1 MGYRFLEH
9 MTDAYIESYGT
20 TMEEAFEFAAKAL
33 VDTMISVENVVAIN
47 EVSLSINGHDLE
59 SLLYNWLDLV
69 MLKLLVDNLALS
81 HFKVSI
87 SELNN
92 TYELKAIARG
102 EPMDLVKH
110 KYKVEIKGIT
120 YHLMEIEHNGMVKL
134 RFLLDL

>member
-1 MGYRFLEH
+1 MGYRFLDH